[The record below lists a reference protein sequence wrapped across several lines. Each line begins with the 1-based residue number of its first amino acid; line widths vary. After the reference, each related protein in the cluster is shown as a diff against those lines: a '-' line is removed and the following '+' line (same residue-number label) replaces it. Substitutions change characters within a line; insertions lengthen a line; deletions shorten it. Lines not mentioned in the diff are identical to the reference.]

1 MLTKDQAK
9 IIELNYVRVIEGMD
23 YEIKNAVLNNKRPN
37 VLKLEKLR
45 DEFFG
50 YIESITEK

>member
-9 IIELNYVRVIEGMD
+9 IIELNYMRVIEQID
-23 YEIKNAVLNNKRPN
+23 FEIKFSISSGKRLDTTK
-37 VLKLEKLR
+37 LKKLR

-50 YIESITEK
+50 YIDSITEK